1 MGATRDTAQHA
12 KDPASDAAGHAA
24 GKGHDAKEAT

>member
-1 MGATRDTAQHA
+1 MDTAQHA
-12 KDPASDAAGHAA
+12 KDRASDAAGHAA